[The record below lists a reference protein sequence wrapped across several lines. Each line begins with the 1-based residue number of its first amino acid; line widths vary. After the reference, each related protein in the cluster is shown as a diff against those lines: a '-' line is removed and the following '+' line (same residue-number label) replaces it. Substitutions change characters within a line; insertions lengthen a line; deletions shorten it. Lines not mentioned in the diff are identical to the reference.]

1 MKVNHNNKSN
11 FLLSTERKLQKV
23 LSEIFTKSS
32 FSFQNKQIFV
42 NVLFVDLSPD
52 LKNAKVIIDT
62 FGIDKK
68 EKIELVK
75 QLNKSFIKQVR
86 GIIASKIR
94 MKYIPEVK
102 FFLDETLEKSTKI
115 NNLIDQEIKKMKLE
129 DENYD

>member
-1 MKVNHNNKSN
+1 MKANHNNKSN
-11 FLLSTERKLQKV
+11 FLLSTERRLQKV

-32 FSFQNKQIFV
+32 FSFRNKQIFV
-42 NVLFVDLSPD
+42 NVLSVDLSPD

-75 QLNKSFIKQVR
+75 QLNKGFIKQVR

-94 MKYIPEVK
+94 MKYIPEIK
-102 FFLDETLEKSTKI
+102 FFLDETLERSTKI